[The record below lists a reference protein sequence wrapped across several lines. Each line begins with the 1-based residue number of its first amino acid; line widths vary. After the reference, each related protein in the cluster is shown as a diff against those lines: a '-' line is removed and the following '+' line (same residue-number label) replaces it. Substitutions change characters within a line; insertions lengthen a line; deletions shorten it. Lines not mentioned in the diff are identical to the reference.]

1 MNYKLLKESIKNSN
15 YPYREFAN
23 VTQKT
28 ESGLRRSIENQTLTV
43 FSLEKIC
50 DLLEIS
56 PSTFFDDASSV
67 TVSGSQNHIGGIG
80 NGNRIFFTSPEIKAL
95 RQRIKDLEQI
105 ISTQKETITSQLKT
119 IELLTKK

>member
-28 ESGLRRSIENQTLTV
+28 ESGLRRSIDNQTLTV

-67 TVSGSQNHIGGIG
+67 TVSGNQNHIGGIG
-80 NGNRIFFTSPEIKAL
+80 NGNRIVFTSTEVKAL
-95 RQRIKDLEQI
+95 KQRIKDLEKI
-105 ISTQKETITSQLKT
+105 IDSQEKT
-119 IELLTKK
+119 IELLTNKK

>member
-28 ESGLRRSIENQTLTV
+28 ESGLRRSIDNQTLTV

-67 TVSGSQNHIGGIG
+67 TVSGNQNHIGGNLG
-80 NGNRIFFTSPEIKAL
+80 
-95 RQRIKDLEQI
+95 
-105 ISTQKETITSQLKT
+105 
-119 IELLTKK
+119 LTKKDFFHILFDVPYSKTTS